1 MGKIDLPKI
10 LFGRVMHARLI
21 PKKNAFNYGIY
32 YLSIPLN
39 QLKNLPIAYNKF
51 GLLSFYDNDHGSCDG
66 GDLEVWVREILSNF
80 KINNVTDITLIC
92 MPRVMGYVFNPVSFW
107 VCRDSDQNIRAVLCE
122 VHNTFGEKHTYIC
135 AHTDHAPIQ
144 DKDILKGEKLF
155 HVSPF
160 LKREGH
166 YDFQFNITDDDL
178 KIDIN
183 FFNADG
189 DKQLLTYLKGDF
201 EVMDKSSLRK
211 AFWQYPLVTFKAI
224 ILIHWQA
231 LKIISKGIK
240 YISKPEQKPIMLSG
254 TNNLKKM

>member
-1 MGKIDLPKI
+1 MGKINLPKV

-51 GLLSFYDNDHGSCDG
+51 GLLSFYDKDHGSCDG
-66 GDLEVWVREILSNF
+66 VDLETWARQILLNY

-107 VCRDSDQNIRAVLCE
+107 VCRDVDQNVRAVLCE

-155 HVSPF
+155 HVSP
-160 LKREGH
+160 
-166 YDFQFNITDDDL
+166 
-178 KIDIN
+178 
-183 FFNADG
+183 
-189 DKQLLTYLKGDF
+189 
-201 EVMDKSSLRK
+201 
-211 AFWQYPLVTFKAI
+211 
-224 ILIHWQA
+224 
-231 LKIISKGIK
+231 
-240 YISKPEQKPIMLSG
+240 
-254 TNNLKKM
+254 